1 MGNTGTKLYESSV
14 DFGKIIADIKAV
26 IGTIVGL
33 ILIGVGI
40 AMASSK
46 PKRIISTIGTINNNP
61 NCLVTNYNNK
71 TGESSFSCSIDVS
84 YSINGQ
90 NFDKTFKTTGQPYF
104 KNDMVTLYYDPNN
117 ISNID
122 LSSDDV
128 RGLGYFL
135 IFIGVIVIISSVVW
149 AYLANRFEFAAALT
163 AGTTATSMI
172 SNSLR

>member
-1 MGNTGTKLYESSV
+1 MGNTGTKIYESSV

-26 IGTIVGL
+26 IGTIFGI
-33 ILIGVGI
+33 ILIGIGI
-40 AMASSK
+40 AMANSK
-46 PKRIISTIGTINNNP
+46 PNRIISTIGTINNNP
-61 NCLVTNYNNK
+61 NCVVVNYNNK

-84 YSINGQ
+84 YTINGQ
-90 NFDKTFKTTGQPYF
+90 NLNKTFKTTGQPYF

-122 LSSDDV
+122 MYSDDV
-128 RGLGYFL
+128 RGIGYFL
-135 IFIGVIVIISSVVW
+135 IILGLILIISSITW

-163 AGTTATSMI
+163 AGTTATSMF